1 MNMKYDVFLIGN
13 ASMDFIFTGLPR
25 MPLLGEDT
33 LAEGFDLIPGE
44 SFTNAVVL
52 HRMGVT
58 VAWAADFGNDP
69 MSKLIVEE
77 IRKEGLSEEFFV
89 FHDRPFR
96 RVSVA
101 ASFEKE
107 RAFLTHYDR
116 EPDIPAAIKALPVV
130 KADILFVPGLV
141 QGKQYNAALPLIKGK
156 KMRIVMDGNCAS
168 DTSISSKN
176 VLRSISSASVF
187 IPNAK
192 ESRTLTGLDDLEMAA
207 KKLSEFCP
215 LVVIKD
221 GCNGSIAYD
230 RSTLFTSP
238 GIPVKVVDTTGAGDC
253 FSAGFIKA
261 YLDGLSIQDCMT
273 WGNIAGG
280 LSTQGYGGTK
290 IKVDVDKVNEYLQRH
305 YSR

>member
-1 MNMKYDVFLIGN
+1 MKYDVFLIGN
-13 ASMDFIFTGLPR
+13 ASMDFIFTGLPN
-25 MPLLGEDT
+25 MPLLGEET
-33 LAEGFDLIPGE
+33 IAKGFDLVPGE

-52 HRMGVT
+52 HRLGVK
-58 VAWAADFGNDP
+58 VAWAADFGTDA
-69 MSKLIVEE
+69 MSKLIIEE
-77 IRKEGLSEEFFV
+77 IRKEGLSEEFFI

-96 RVSVA
+96 RVTVA

-107 RAFLTHYDR
+107 RAFLTHYDW
-116 EPDIPAAIKALPVV
+116 EPDISAAVKALPKVN
-130 KADILFVPGLV
+130 ADILFVPGLV
-141 QGKQYNAALPLIKGK
+141 QGKQYTAALPFIKVK

-168 DTSISSKN
+168 DASISSRS
-176 VLRSISSASVF
+176 VIRSISSASVF

-238 GIPVKVVDTTGAGDC
+238 GIPAKVVDTTGAGDC
-253 FSAGFIKA
+253 FSAGSIKA
-261 YLDGLSIQDCMT
+261 YLDGLSVQDCMT
-273 WGNIAGG
+273 WGNITGG
-280 LSTQGYGGTK
+280 LSTQGYGGTS
-290 IKVDVDKVNEYLQRH
+290 IKVDAAMVKEYLRRH
-305 YSR
+305 YSK